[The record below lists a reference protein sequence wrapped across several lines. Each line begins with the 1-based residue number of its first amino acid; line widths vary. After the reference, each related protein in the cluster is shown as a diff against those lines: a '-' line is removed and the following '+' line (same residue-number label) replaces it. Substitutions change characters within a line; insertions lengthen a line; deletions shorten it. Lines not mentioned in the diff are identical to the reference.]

1 MANMITKNFS
11 QLSQHELGVVIRC
24 VAAGH
29 ANKIP
34 YIIAGCIDS
43 NLYILDKDCTPLQK
57 VTFGNWVR
65 CCAMGD
71 IDGDGDDE
79 IVAGSGDKSLKILKL
94 IGERFQEIRSIDFPH
109 IVNACAIADVKG
121 DGIPE
126 ILVGT
131 WGEIVYALD
140 PREYKILWQKEFRG
154 WINFICPGD
163 VTGSGRTDL
172 LVGTRDGLFYVVE
185 GTDGHVIWDYTFPKE
200 INGAAIADV
209 DNSGVPSILVGGN
222 TEVLTIFNSQGNIQR
237 ELPVQNRIL
246 SIAVGDIDGDHANE
260 IILGCS
266 DNTLRVM
273 ENRTHSLE
281 GISFKWRGKFENTIR
296 GIQILDLLG
305 NGVNHI
311 IFGGY
316 NKVIQAI
323 QDFQW
328 GKKPAI
334 ETIPVPLAVGT
345 TAATALEAQQFILE
359 KIEHIEDLLANSP
372 EELAEIRAQKPKP
385 EIHSPSGEPQTS
397 PHNLLNNIITG
408 KDAAAAEEAR
418 RIPRAPSLLAP
429 KNIPEV
435 EQPVKTPEVVP
446 SIQQTPQPV
455 VAPTVELISH
465 PEKQGGTAPLTL
477 YCEQAIE
484 HLKKA
489 GVISSK
495 AKLAEAVSALG
506 IPAEAVENVI
516 TTLLDG
522 QQLVYSRT
530 APRGYS
536 SVSGTPGTPVQVV
549 VAVKQVKPAKKAAK
563 KAAKKVAKK
572 VAKKATKKSA
582 KKAAK
587 KVTEVPAVVPTP
599 AVGVPIVEKAVATEA
614 TGDVNTEITRAY
626 DILKTKGLIP
636 SKPELAKILQDTG
649 VPANLIEAIINNLK
663 ENGRLTY
670 SRAAPRGY
678 TAV

>member
-1 MANMITKNFS
+1 MANLITKNFS

-24 VAAGH
+24 VGVGRA
-29 ANKIP
+29 KKTP

-65 CCAMGD
+65 CCVMGD

-121 DGIPE
+121 DGVPE

-131 WGEIVYALD
+131 WGEIIYALD

-281 GISFKWRGKFENTIR
+281 GISLKWRGKFENTIR
-296 GIQILDLLG
+296 GIKILDLLG

-334 ETIPVPLAVGT
+334 ETIPVPLAVAT

-359 KIEHIEDLLANSP
+359 KIEYIEDLLANSP
-372 EELAEIRAQKPKP
+372 EELAEIRSQKPKP
-385 EIHSPSGEPQTS
+385 EILSSSSEPQTS
-397 PHNLLNNIITG
+397 PHDLLDKIITG

-429 KNIPEV
+429 KIIPEV
-435 EQPVKTPEVVP
+435 EQPVKIPGVVP
-446 SIQQTPQPV
+446 GIQQTPQPV
-455 VAPTVELISH
+455 VTPTVEPISL
-465 PEKQGGTAPLTL
+465 PEKQGGTAPLTQ

-495 AKLAEAVSALG
+495 AKLAEAVSAIG
-506 IPAEAVENVI
+506 IPADVAEKVI

-536 SVSGTPGTPVQVV
+536 VVGGTPGTPVQEI
-549 VAVKQVKPAKKAAK
+549 VAVKQAKPAKKAAK
-563 KAAKKVAKK
+563 KAAKKTAKKVAKK
-572 VAKKATKKSA
+572 VAKKAV
-582 KKAAK
+582 K
-587 KVTEVPAVVPTP
+587 KVAEIPAVVPNST
-599 AVGVPIVEKAVATEA
+599 AGVPIVEKAVATEA
-614 TGDVNTEITRAY
+614 SGDVNTEINRAH

-636 SKPELAKILQDTG
+636 SKPELAKILQEAG

-663 ENGRLTY
+663 DSGRLTY